1 MNIPNPPAQL
11 NPLHVPPAAPASP
24 SAPPVPPGAGPPQ
37 PNMAA
42 ISGSLNALAQQVGTI
57 LNLPQIAR
65 AIQYYAQVVG
75 AVNTAIQAIID
86 LIQTATATI
95 NAITTLNNRLTALDT
110 R

>member
-11 NPLHVPPAAPASP
+11 NALSIPPAAPA
-24 SAPPVPPGAGPPQ
+24 PPGAGPPQ

-42 ISGSLNALAQQVGTI
+42 ISGSLNALAQQAVGMI
-57 LNLPQIAR
+57 PNLPQIAG

-75 AVNTAIQAIID
+75 AVNTAIQAIND